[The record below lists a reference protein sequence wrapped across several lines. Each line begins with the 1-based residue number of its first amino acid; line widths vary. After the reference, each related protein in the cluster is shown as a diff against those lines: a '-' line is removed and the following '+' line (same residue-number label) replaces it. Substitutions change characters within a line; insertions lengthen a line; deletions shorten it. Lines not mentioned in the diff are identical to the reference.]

1 MTLEAVIFGGM
12 GSLAECAELDRAAW
26 NAAFRMH
33 DVPWDWSWDTYCE
46 LMRPGGDRQ
55 LAARYAAHLGE
66 VLEAEAL
73 DATHQRLFAAML
85 AEEVPLRPGVA
96 RVLAWAARGGVKLA
110 IVSRAEL
117 QPVSALLRATAR
129 ARAGIS
135 FDVAVLRS
143 DVTHMAPDPEA
154 MLLAVEKLGVG
165 PGRSVVVADTPVAA
179 EAARG
184 AGLPVL
190 AFPGRLAEAEPELF
204 EGMPGRPCAGAR
216 GADAGVARR
225 ADDGRRRNRAPGA
238 ARCLIWLKAGA
249 GGVPRIGPQKSRTT
263 PEEARPCRIRRTNW
277 QTISRRTSRRST
289 S

>member
-179 EAARG
+179 EARG
-184 AGLPVL
+184 A
-190 AFPGRLAEAEPELF
+190 
-204 EGMPGRPCAGAR
+204 
-216 GADAGVARR
+216 R
-225 ADDGRRRNRAPGA
+225 ACRCWPSPDGWP
-238 ARCLIWLKAGA
+238 
-249 GGVPRIGPQKSRTT
+249 
-263 PEEARPCRIRRTNW
+263 
-277 QTISRRTSRRST
+277 RRSRSCSRACRWPMRWRPRLT
-289 S
+289 RAWRDGLITAAAE

>member
-33 DVPWDWSWDTYCE
+33 DVPWAWSWDTYTE

-66 VLEAEAL
+66 VLDAEAL
-73 DATHQRLFAAML
+73 DSTHQRLFAAML
-85 AEEVPLRPGVA
+85 VEEVPLRPGVA

-143 DVTHMAPDPEA
+143 DVTRMAPNPEA
-154 MLLAVEKLGVG
+154 MMLAVEKLGVG
-165 PGRSVVVADTPVAA
+165 PGRSIVVADTPVAA

-190 AFPGRLAEAEPELF
+190 GFPGGLPMRSRSCSTACRWPTRW
-204 EGMPGRPCAGAR
+204 RPR
-216 GADAGVARR
+216 H
-225 ADDGRRRNRAPGA
+225 
-238 ARCLIWLKAGA
+238 
-249 GGVPRIGPQKSRTT
+249 
-263 PEEARPCRIRRTNW
+263 
-277 QTISRRTSRRST
+277 
-289 S
+289 

>member
-33 DVPWDWSWDTYCE
+33 DVPWDWSWDTYAE

-55 LAARYAAHLGE
+55 LAARYAVHLGA
-66 VLEAEAL
+66 VLEAETL
-73 DATHQRLFAAML
+73 DATHQRLFSAML

-110 IVSRAEL
+110 MVSRADML
-117 QPVSALLRATAR
+117 PVSALLRATAR
-129 ARAGIS
+129 ARAGIA

-143 DVTHMAPDPEA
+143 DVTRMAPDPEA

-179 EAARG
+179 EAARR

-190 AFPGRLAEAEPELF
+190 AFPGRLGEIEPERFDGLPVTHALAP
-204 EGMPGRPCAGAR
+204 EALT
-216 GADAGVARR
+216 R
-225 ADDGRRRNRAPGA
+225 AWRDGTITTA
-238 ARCLIWLKAGA
+238 A
-249 GGVPRIGPQKSRTT
+249 
-263 PEEARPCRIRRTNW
+263 E
-277 QTISRRTSRRST
+277 
-289 S
+289 

>member
-1 MTLEAVIFGGM
+1 
-12 GSLAECAELDRAAW
+12 
-26 NAAFRMH
+26 
-33 DVPWDWSWDTYCE
+33 
-46 LMRPGGDRQ
+46 
-55 LAARYAAHLGE
+55 
-66 VLEAEAL
+66 VLEAGAL

-154 MLLAVEKLGVG
+154 MALAVEKLGVG

-204 EGMPGRPCAGAR
+204 EWHPGRPCAGAR

-225 ADDGRRRNRAPGA
+225 ADHGGGGIGRQA
-238 ARCLIWLKAGA
+238 A
-249 GGVPRIGPQKSRTT
+249 
-263 PEEARPCRIRRTNW
+263 ARPCLLDLAQGRG
-277 QTISRRTSRRST
+277 RRSVLGSALRKAGQHRGGPPMSHT
-289 S
+289 PHELADDFPQDVEKIHELKVSNPHFAKLMDDYHEVNRAVHRAETGVEPCDQAGRDDHAQGADAPEGRDRGDAGEGLSP